1 MVLRLGFGV
10 EFFGLQV
17 AATLG
22 PQHVIDRL
30 GRKPEDEEQR
40 AWLRQ
45 FLSQVAGRCSGR
57 EAARLGQVRGWQE
70 AESIRKLCLVTSRW

>member
-1 MVLRLGFGV
+1 MIDFVA
-10 EFFGLQV
+10 LQV

-30 GRKPEDEEQR
+30 GLPPENEEQR

-45 FLSQVAGRCSGR
+45 FLSALAGRCSGR
-57 EAARLGQVRGWQE
+57 PAARLSQ
-70 AESIRKLCLVTSRW
+70 A